1 MCTYI
6 YIYIYKLMYV
16 CMYVCMYACMHA
28 CMYVCMHV
36 CVCVHLYA
44 FLCCPLIESHML
56 IMCRKAPPTHGR
68 HHCRA
73 PLHDVHQVA
82 AIRKASRIK
91 RCIRAIQIRPS
102 DFWRELETRLWNLG
116 LFFSLE
122 RRLKWNAL
130 WKWWTSAYGRPTT
143 KLEALVA
150 SDCSQYTSANWS
162 VCCTKISFLRQIW
175 LMKSQGTNWKHGIIE
190 KPDKWSNPYDP
201 MVSS

>member
-1 MCTYI
+1 
-6 YIYIYKLMYV
+6 MYV
-16 CMYVCMYACMHA
+16 RAFIC
-28 CMYVCMHV
+28 
-36 CVCVHLYA
+36 

-56 IMCRKAPPTHGR
+56 IMCCKAPPTHGR

-91 RCIRAIQIRPS
+91 RCIRPIQIRPS
-102 DFWRELETRLWNLG
+102 DFWRELETRLKDGWSEMLCENDEL
-116 LFFSLE
+116 L
-122 RRLKWNAL
+122 R
-130 WKWWTSAYGRPTT
+130 YGRPTT

-175 LMKSQGTNWKHGIIE
+175 LMKSPQVAADFLETKIQRYKLKTWNDWEAGQMVKSGLPHILRNQPLW
-190 KPDKWSNPYDP
+190 PYGKQLAWNTP
-201 MVSS
+201 K